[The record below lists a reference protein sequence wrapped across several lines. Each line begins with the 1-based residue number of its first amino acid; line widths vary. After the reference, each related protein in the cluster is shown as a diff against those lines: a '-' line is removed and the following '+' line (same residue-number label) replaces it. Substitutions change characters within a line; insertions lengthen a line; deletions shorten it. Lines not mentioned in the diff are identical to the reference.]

1 MVHKGKCV
9 PGYSG
14 QFKKG
19 SQIFEV
25 EHQQI
30 CLARLEQKKKL
41 VRYLYPSLVHFHDI
55 ARLAAENQA
64 QLFDGIGSNALVFPQ
79 RVKRARG
86 KVVIPDKLVL
96 GNILFL

>member
-1 MVHKGKCV
+1 MWCTREKVFRDV
-9 PGYSG
+9 PGN
-14 QFKKG
+14 FKKVHRFLKWNINRFAWHG
-19 SQIFEV
+19 WN
-25 EHQQI
+25 
-30 CLARLEQKKKL
+30 KKKL
-41 VRYLYPSLVHFHDI
+41 VRCLHPSLVHFHDI

-64 QLFDGIGSNALVFPQ
+64 QLFDGIGSNAPVFPQ